1 MSTTT
6 LKMIALCA
14 MFIDHI
20 GQFFPETPEWFNW
33 IGRISAP
40 IFIYCVVLGIK
51 HTMNKK
57 KYLIRLYLF
66 SLSMAIINMV
76 LNQLFDYTHFY
87 IWNNFFS
94 SLFVVAVVI
103 LLLDNFK
110 AKNLFFFIIWQLSTL
125 ILCFVL
131 AEKYEVLRLSD
142 AAGTYYFLGS
152 VFGNILFVEGT
163 FLGVVLGAIFYLTL
177 SNRINLIIL
186 YSSFS
191 LCFYMLHLKVNNYGN
206 PVIHTYLF
214 PFADYQWMMV
224 FALPFLLLYNGN
236 RGIGLKYIFY
246 IFYPLHLVILYLLAV
261 SRL

>member
-6 LKMIALCA
+6 LKIIALCA

-131 AEKYEVLRLSD
+131 VEKYEVLRLSD

-163 FLGVVLGAIFYLTL
+163 FLGVVLGAINL
-177 SNRINLIIL
+177 SYFVEPNQFNYSIYIL
-186 YSSFS
+186 LLVF
-191 LCFYMLHLKVNNYGN
+191 L
-206 PVIHTYLF
+206 
-214 PFADYQWMMV
+214 
-224 FALPFLLLYNGN
+224 FAL
-236 RGIGLKYIFY
+236 LKGKQLRKSSHSHIFVPVCRLSMDDGFRSS
-246 IFYPLHLVILYLLAV
+246 IFIAL
-261 SRL
+261 